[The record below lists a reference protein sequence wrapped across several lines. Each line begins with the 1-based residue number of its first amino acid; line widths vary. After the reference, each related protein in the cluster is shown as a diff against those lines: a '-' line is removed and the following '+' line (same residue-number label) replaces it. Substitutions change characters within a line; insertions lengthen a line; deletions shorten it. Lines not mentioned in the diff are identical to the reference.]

1 MDVEM
6 SRMEE
11 AAAQPST
18 SRMVNGSNPS
28 SSKTGT
34 APKAEPAGAAT
45 GADGWEKEVPV
56 VSWPY
61 GWHIGNKAYIG
72 DTTSLTSAAVIDFN
86 KMFSGCHEFFHEQGS
101 YGWNKVI
108 LNLRSTFIIFGK

>member
-1 MDVEM
+1 M

-11 AAAQPST
+11 AAAQPSTST

-28 SSKTGT
+28 SSKMGT

-56 VSWPY
+56 VS
-61 GWHIGNKAYIG
+61 
-72 DTTSLTSAAVIDFN
+72 
-86 KMFSGCHEFFHEQGS
+86 
-101 YGWNKVI
+101 
-108 LNLRSTFIIFGK
+108 

>member
-56 VSWPY
+56 VS
-61 GWHIGNKAYIG
+61 
-72 DTTSLTSAAVIDFN
+72 
-86 KMFSGCHEFFHEQGS
+86 
-101 YGWNKVI
+101 
-108 LNLRSTFIIFGK
+108 